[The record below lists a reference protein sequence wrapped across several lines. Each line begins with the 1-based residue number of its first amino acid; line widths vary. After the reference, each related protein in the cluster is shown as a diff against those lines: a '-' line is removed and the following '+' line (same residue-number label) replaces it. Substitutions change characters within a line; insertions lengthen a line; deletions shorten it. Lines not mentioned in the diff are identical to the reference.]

1 MVFWIDYVKRDLKLN
16 ETMAFLEE
24 CDGKKRE
31 REKVING
38 MGILVVFILHIFA
51 WYQINYLDKNE

>member
-1 MVFWIDYVKRDLKLN
+1 MVFWIDYVERDLKLN

-38 MGILVVFILHIFA
+38 MGFLYVLFFTSFRGTR
-51 WYQINYLDKNE
+51 